1 MATKDDRT
9 LGLTMAAAGVGIM
22 GAAVVFGL
30 TMDGGGIDWVGIV
43 TAAAGALMAI
53 TGLFTALRR
62 PLHATPRGDRPA
74 RPRRTRRAR

>member
-1 MATKDDRT
+1 MATRDDRN

-43 TAAAGALMAI
+43 TVVAGALMAL
-53 TGLFTALRR
+53 TGLFTAFRK
-62 PLHATPRGDRPA
+62 TP
-74 RPRRTRRAR
+74 PRNA